1 MRSRGTRG
9 GIEKE
14 GAAVVEMKQDVKTP
28 ERRVILVCNVYHLV
42 WKGEEMRQ
50 PQPTKVTR
58 RKNADGQILS
68 AKDPGCEPP
77 GKDAIVRKL
86 LGRWHGVGLLGCGP
100 GDVSGKLGCRGKI

>member
-1 MRSRGTRG
+1 MRSWGTRGG

-14 GAAVVEMKQDVKTP
+14 GAAEVEMKQDVKTP

-58 RKNADGQILS
+58 RKKRGWTDPVGQGS
-68 AKDPGCEPP
+68 
-77 GKDAIVRKL
+77 
-86 LGRWHGVGLLGCGP
+86 GV
-100 GDVSGKLGCRGKI
+100 